1 MPHRVEKL
9 LSDLKLACS
18 EIEGFTKGQSL
29 EDYVEDRLLQLGL
42 EREFEIIGE
51 ALKRLEK
58 IDGDNLER
66 HIPEY
71 RRIIGFRNI
80 IAHGYDVIDD
90 ATLWDLATNRVPELL
105 EQAGRYLEAIG
116 A

>member
-1 MPHRVEKL
+1 MPHKIEKL
-9 LSDLKLACS
+9 LSDLSLACS
-18 EIEGFTKGQSL
+18 EIASFIKGKTL
-29 EDYVEDRLLQLGL
+29 DDYLADRLLQLGL

-51 ALKRLEK
+51 ALNRLER
-58 IDGDNLER
+58 IDGDRLEQ

-90 ATLWDLATNRVPELL
+90 ATLWDLATNRVVELR
-105 EQAGRYLEAIG
+105 EQTKHYMEAIG

>member
-1 MPHRVEKL
+1 MPHRIEKL
-9 LSDLKLACS
+9 LSDLSLACS
-18 EIEGFTKGQSL
+18 EIGSFTAGKSL
-29 EDYVEDRLLQLGL
+29 DDYLADRLLQLGL

-51 ALKRLEK
+51 ALNRLER
-58 IDGDNLER
+58 IDGDRLEQ

-90 ATLWDLATNRVPELL
+90 VTLWDLATNRVPELL
-105 EQAGRYLEAIG
+105 KQAKQYLEAIG

>member
-1 MPHRVEKL
+1 MPHNIEKL
-9 LSDLKLACS
+9 LSDLSLACS
-18 EIEGFTKGQSL
+18 EIVSFTAGKAL
-29 EDYVEDRLLQLGL
+29 DDYLADRLLQLGL

-51 ALKRLEK
+51 ALNRLER
-58 IDGDNLER
+58 IDGDRLEQ

-80 IAHGYDVIDD
+80 IAHGYDVVDD
-90 ATLWDLATNRVPELL
+90 VTLWDLATNRVPELL
-105 EQAGRYLEAIG
+105 KQGNQYLEAIG

>member
-1 MPHRVEKL
+1 MPHKVEKL
-9 LSDLKLACS
+9 LSDLSLACS
-18 EIEGFTKGQSL
+18 EISGFTKGKML
-29 EDYVEDRLLQLGL
+29 DDYLADRLLQLGL

-51 ALKRLEK
+51 ALNRLER
-58 IDGDNLER
+58 IDGERLER
-66 HIPEY
+66 QIPEY

-90 ATLWDLATNRVPELL
+90 VTLWDLATNRVPELL
-105 EQAGRYLEAIG
+105 EQAKAYLEEIG